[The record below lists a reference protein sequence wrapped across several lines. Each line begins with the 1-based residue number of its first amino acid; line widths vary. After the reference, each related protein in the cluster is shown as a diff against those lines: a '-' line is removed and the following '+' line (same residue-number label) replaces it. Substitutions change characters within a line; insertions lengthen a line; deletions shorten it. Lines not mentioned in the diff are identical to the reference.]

1 LIYQIEVFRCFS
13 VVERVVKPDVFLIED
28 RVSAE
33 LGVGYVGVS
42 FPFDTGGGYSGQLG
56 NDTRVILSGLDIECT
71 AHFGS
76 GLDSVNVIFL
86 AFTEQVQVEVDQQSV
101 RSDTLP
107 QFRWNTELK
116 FMPVDITE
124 MKEAFVFV
132 VSKNLLERAFLF
144 LDHFEHIDRFERYQM
159 VVFFKIGSAG

>member
-1 LIYQIEVFRCFS
+1 MSGYPFRLI
-13 VVERVVKPDVFLIED
+13 RVGDI
-28 RVSAE
+28 R
-33 LGVGYVGVS
+33 GH
-42 FPFDTGGGYSGQLG
+42 LG

-86 AFTEQVQVEVDQQSV
+86 AVTEQVQVEVDQQSV

-124 MKEAFVFV
+124 MKKAFVFV
-132 VSKNLLERAFLF
+132 VPENLLERAFLF

-159 VVFFKIGSAG
+159 VVFFQNRQYRIIPTGFV